1 MIAIH
6 PSHVPVINEVFGPSA
21 AETEFYRGLAAA
33 YEEAARASSGAVR
46 YRGLHIDKAHYDKA
60 VQWLAEARAA
70 DSRVTSP
77 GEERT
82 S

>member
-6 PSHVPVINEVFGPSA
+6 PSHVPVINEVFAPSA
-21 AETEFYRGLAAA
+21 AETEFYQGLADA
-33 YEEAARASSGAVR
+33 YEKAARASSGAVR

-60 VQWLAEARAA
+60 VQWLAEAQAAGGRAA
-70 DSRVTSP
+70 SP